1 MSSNII
7 VNNTDLFVT
16 GEIGYDFLA
25 EDFIKQI
32 NSLPKDETINVHIY
46 SGGGSLFDALAI
58 YDFIKLKGIKFDAY
72 LSGLCGSA
80 ATVISA
86 CAENTYIGANSSFF
100 VHRAFMPMGVD
111 TEEQQNSLDSINNRL
126 ISIYQKLTGLSKPAI
141 KKILDKGDN
150 GYFMSSEEAIDL
162 GFVHKAFKEN
172 QLAANFNFHKEY
184 NSNQNKIDNKMDKPE
199 FNADEFKNGIV
210 TEVINSVKELFAKK
224 EKEVSNEALEKTVS
238 NEVNNRLD
246 DVVNSYEE
254 KLKEVNNEKEVIENS
269 FKEKIQALET
279 EIAGLKVIPTDV
291 NNAVSD
297 PSPNAEPKDVNVW
310 DSVANQFDNFLK

>member
-1 MSSNII
+1 MNSNII

-32 NSLPKDETINVHIY
+32 NSLPKGETINVHIY

-80 ATVISA
+80 ATIISA
-86 CAENTYIGANSSFF
+86 SAENTYIGANSSFF
-100 VHRAFMPMGVD
+100 VHRAFFPYGVE
-111 TEEQQNSLDSINNRL
+111 TEEQQASLDNINERL

-150 GYFMSSEEAIDL
+150 GYFMGSNEAIDL
-162 GFVHKAFKEN
+162 GFVHSTFKEN

-184 NSNQNKIDNKMDKPE
+184 KPINNNMNKPE

-210 TEVINSVKELFAKK
+210 TDVINSIKDLFAKK
-224 EKEVSNEALEKTVS
+224 EKEVSNEALEISVQ
-238 NEVNNRLD
+238 NEVNNRVD
-246 DVVNSYEE
+246 DVVNTYEE
-254 KLKEVNNEKEVIENS
+254 KIKEVTTAKVDIENS
-269 FKEKIQALET
+269 LNAKITELET
-279 EIAGLKVIPTDV
+279 EIAGLKVIPIDV
-291 NNAVSD
+291 NNLVID
-297 PSPNAEPKDVNVW
+297 PSPTENKPKEVSVW